1 MVLIHRR
8 DIRKKKSE
16 IAVEEV
22 ELDGCR
28 SKGGKVLKQVDNDR
42 AWVTLNAPKCTILP
56 ADPRRQQHEP

>member
-28 SKGGKVLKQVDNDR
+28 SKGGK
-42 AWVTLNAPKCTILP
+42 C
-56 ADPRRQQHEP
+56 

>member
-8 DIRKKKSE
+8 DIRKKSE

-28 SKGGKVLKQVDNDR
+28 SQRRQVLKQVDNDR
-42 AWVTLNAPKCTILP
+42 VWVTLNAPKCTSILP